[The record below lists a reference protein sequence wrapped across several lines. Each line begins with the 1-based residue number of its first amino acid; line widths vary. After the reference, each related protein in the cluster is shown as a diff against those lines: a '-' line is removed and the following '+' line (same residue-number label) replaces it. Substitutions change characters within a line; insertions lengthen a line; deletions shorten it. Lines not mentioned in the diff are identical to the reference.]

1 MKQKDLKN
9 IDKVIEFIHKYKNCK
24 LQSSGRLNNAGIE
37 ETLQFLED
45 IRLDILDQI

>member
-9 IDKVIEFIHKYKNCK
+9 IDKVIEFIHKHKDYGLKA
-24 LQSSGRLNNAGIE
+24 SGRLNNAGIE